1 MAGTHARPHASPR
14 PWQLGRQPAERQG
27 ADKGRPRPRQAE
39 EDVDVDERGRPIRG
53 DDDGDAD
60 LFEHDEGMYAFE
72 GEQLSAEDDEFFGLN
87 MREIYQNVIEGQR
100 LFPMRIPKPKGLA
113 RILQPE
119 LANGPPQYDHK
130 YPWGLQPFDFAP
142 DGSTLEKPGEYRY
155 SEVDR
160 LLSHHEE
167 EAQICL
173 QPLGPL
179 STVDEWLDALTLPE
193 DARMRRNPR
202 FIRILEAYCDN
213 VKFKPQEKTVML
225 ASLMS
230 GLAADPKAAGYKDG
244 KLPFEVP
251 TFMFDSSPG
260 SWGWGVRRERDG
272 PVDQL
277 RRQGDEAAGAHNT
290 DAQDYE
296 ERRVRE
302 VV

>member
-1 MAGTHARPHASPR
+1 
-14 PWQLGRQPAERQG
+14 
-27 ADKGRPRPRQAE
+27 
-39 EDVDVDERGRPIRG
+39 
-53 DDDGDAD
+53 
-60 LFEHDEGMYAFE
+60 
-72 GEQLSAEDDEFFGLN
+72 
-87 MREIYQNVIEGQR
+87 
-100 LFPMRIPKPKGLA
+100 MRIPKPKGLA

-179 STVDEWLDALTLPE
+179 STVDEWLDALMLPE

-213 VKFKPQEKTVML
+213 VKFKPQEKSVML

-260 SWGWGVRRERDG
+260 AGDGVYDESEMDPWINYG
-272 PVDQL
+272 VKGMK
-277 RRQGDEAAGAHNT
+277 RQEPTIPTLKITKSA
-290 DAQDYE
+290 E
-296 ERRVRE
+296 
-302 VV
+302 